1 MSDRTIEV
9 PDPDPAVPPPAAPE
23 SPYKNLL
30 VPLVVVPFMVVGVL
44 VLVFVFFGAVA
55 GEETSIEENLRRV
68 VDGGLNERKQAAMS
82 LVSQALENQRAR
94 TDGKEEP
101 WPVGPDFN
109 LRLARAWEDV
119 SKDAEPTHR
128 RLAIAQLSALYR
140 DPEAFERL
148 SVFLEAS
155 NEADP
160 DGQLRV
166 SALMGLSWLED
177 PRAAGAVIPLLHSP
191 EPFLRQTA
199 AAVLQNLPGD
209 ATVAA
214 LVGLLD
220 DSALELRG
228 QAAISLSHL
237 GDARGAAVLAEL
249 VDPASYTTAQAAD
262 PQKFASAR
270 LVETTRLH
278 AVAALGR
285 LRRAED
291 RPLLEAVAKDDA
303 SPQVREAAM
312 RALQTP

>member
-9 PDPDPAVPPPAAPE
+9 PDPDPAQPAPE
-23 SPYKNLL
+23 APQSPYKNLL

-94 TDGKEEP
+94 AAGQPEP
-101 WPVGPDFN
+101 WPVGPDFVD
-109 LRLARAWEDV
+109 RLGRAWEDV
-119 SKDAEPTHR
+119 SKDAEPTSR
-128 RLAIAQLSALYR
+128 RLAIAQLSALYG
-140 DPEAFERL
+140 DPAAFDRL
-148 SVFLEAS
+148 SIFLDAS
-155 NEADP
+155 NEQDA

-166 SALMGLSWLED
+166 SALMGLSWLADE
-177 PRAAGAVIPLLHSP
+177 RAAARIIPLLDSQ
-191 EPFLRQTA
+191 EAFLRQTA

-209 ATVAA
+209 ATKEA
-214 LVGLLD
+214 LGRLLSD
-220 DSALELRG
+220 PALELRG

-237 GDARGAAVLAEL
+237 GDARGAPVLREL
-249 VDPASYTTAQAAD
+249 VEPASYAAVQSAE
-262 PQKFASAR
+262 PGKFASAR
-270 LVETTRLH
+270 LVESTRLH

-285 LRRAED
+285 LNRPED
-291 RPLLEAVAKDDA
+291 RPLLESVAKDDA

-312 RALQTP
+312 RALQSP